1 MNEPGQGPEEPV
13 PFNAS
18 DPLARKWT
26 DRALELL
33 LSGDLSAQ
41 IVAVEGIR
49 VARME
54 GTCPY
59 CGDVLHI
66 TVPLKAV
73 TEGTEGVRGRGL
85 TDGTEFGDAAGEA
98 RYEELTATCGCDVMH
113 PGNPSKSAG
122 CGTSFRI
129 KMRVG

>member
-1 MNEPGQGPEEPV
+1 MNEPEQIPEEPV
-13 PFNAS
+13 PFNTI
-18 DPLARKWT
+18 DPLAPKWT

-41 IVAVEGIR
+41 IAAVEGIR
-49 VARME
+49 VARID

-59 CGDVLHI
+59 CGDELHI
-66 TVPLKAV
+66 TEPLTAV

-85 TDGTEFGDAAGEA
+85 ADGTEFGDEA
-98 RYEELTATCGCDVMH
+98 NEACYEEVTATCGCDVTH
-113 PGNPSKSAG
+113 SGNPNKSAG

-129 KMRVG
+129 SIRVS